1 LEQSQ
6 KALLVAV
13 LAMLQYVTIQQNKH
27 MTKAIMQIPL
37 CCEWLAARIVKEAAD
52 SCKRKPRLKS
62 QNHANRTHSLV
73 ALQNRMSTESVPFR
87 SSMLAKPSVH
97 TCHHL
102 FLANLA
108 FTTILLKVSDVDSAR
123 AKATFS
129 IQPAWLVVMKSLLAA
144 TRHAKLVWSL
154 ERGISEGCKDQNSFI
169 RWVKR

>member
-1 LEQSQ
+1 
-6 KALLVAV
+6 
-13 LAMLQYVTIQQNKH
+13 
-27 MTKAIMQIPL
+27 MQI
-37 CCEWLAARIVKEAAD
+37 
-52 SCKRKPRLKS
+52 
-62 QNHANRTHSLV
+62 RTHSLV

-108 FTTILLKVSDVDSAR
+108 FTTILLKVRTTVAFLFGKSTLNAQYSAVLSFKVFMLHHSCQTSCDVDSAR

-129 IQPAWLVVMKSLLAA
+129 IQRAWLVVMKSLLAA